1 MAKQTTISNFKLKG
15 REILS
20 SYASFTLEGEITAK
34 VSRGRE
40 SWTITERNGIP
51 KGTSDGENEAVYIS
65 NDKAIKSIEKNIA
78 KLLPKK
84 VVINGPQDILDAA
97 ASFDLALVKG
107 AGPNKKNWGGNA
119 CLAASTAFFQTL
131 LKASG
136 YEAWEIFATKKTK
149 SFYFPNV
156 AFNMVCGGEHVPGT
170 KQDIQEMFFFAMK
183 AKSIKEVF
191 EIGTK
196 FFRQF
201 EKNLVRDG
209 LPTGTAKERGFVFP
223 VKDNFEGLSRIKEC
237 AEQLGIALQD
247 YAIGT
252 DNAFSEVQKGEELV
266 AQGLYDMRFSGSGKK
281 TREELIDFDGTVVES
296 ADNFVTMEDPGS
308 EHDVEAH
315 KLMNARF
322 GDRVQIVLDDLA
334 VTQLRFIIPYLCGK
348 KREQRAGNSV
358 LIKLNQA
365 GTFTETRLATE
376 VVLGLADGK
385 LVEKFLKARGD
396 LELILEECEKVG
408 VDNLED
414 ALENIKKGGFTA
426 FVSHRSTEGSSEF
439 LPYLPLMYGAVTRR
453 LWLKA
458 GAPNGE
464 RNLQNYNPLIR
475 AEEQLRERKI
485 KTVVAGFGGLPA
497 GVKIPA
503 VHKAKASK
511 VALPEDREAEDIEAE
526 DIEAEDIEQAEPE
539 HAYEESQQALSLSDS
554 AAADELN

>member
-1 MAKQTTISNFKLKG
+1 
-15 REILS
+15 
-20 SYASFTLEGEITAK
+20 
-34 VSRGRE
+34 
-40 SWTITERNGIP
+40 
-51 KGTSDGENEAVYIS
+51 
-65 NDKAIKSIEKNIA
+65 
-78 KLLPKK
+78 
-84 VVINGPQDILDAA
+84 
-97 ASFDLALVKG
+97 
-107 AGPNKKNWGGNA
+107 
-119 CLAASTAFFQTL
+119 
-131 LKASG
+131 
-136 YEAWEIFATKKTK
+136 
-149 SFYFPNV
+149 
-156 AFNMVCGGEHVPGT
+156 VPGT

-183 AKSIKEVF
+183 AKSVKEVF
-191 EIGTK
+191 DIGTK

-223 VKDNFEGLSRIKEC
+223 VKDNFEGLTRIKEC
-237 AEQLGIALQD
+237 AEQLGLAPED

-252 DNAFSEVQKGEELV
+252 DNAFSEIQKGDDLV
-266 AQGLYDMRFSGSGKK
+266 AQGAYDMRFSGAGRK
-281 TREELIDFDGTVVES
+281 TREELIDFDGSVVEF

-308 EHDVEAH
+308 EHDVDAH

-322 GDRVQIVLDDLA
+322 GDRTQIVLDDLV

-365 GTFTETRLATE
+365 GTFTETRLAVE
-376 VVLGLADGK
+376 VVLGLADAK

-396 LELILEECEKVG
+396 LDVILEECEKVG
-408 VDNLED
+408 VDSLEE

-426 FVSHRSTEGSSEF
+426 FISHRSTEGSSEF
-439 LPYLPLMYGAVTRR
+439 LPYLPLMYGTLTRR

-485 KTVVAGFGGLPA
+485 KTTVAGFGGLPA

-503 VHKAKASK
+503 VHKPKAPKAKK
-511 VALPEDREAEDIEAE
+511 VVEETADEELDAQDTP
-526 DIEAEDIEQAEPE
+526 P
-539 HAYEESQQALSLSDS
+539 AYEGGEQLSLSEAPDS
-554 AAADELN
+554 DDVIN